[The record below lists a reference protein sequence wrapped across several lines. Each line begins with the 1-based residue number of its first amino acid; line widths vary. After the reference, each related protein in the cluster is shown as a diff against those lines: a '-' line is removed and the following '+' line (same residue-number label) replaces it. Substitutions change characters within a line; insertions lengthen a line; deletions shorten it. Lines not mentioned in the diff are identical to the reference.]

1 MRFQENKLDSMKH
14 ENNEQILWQGRPA
27 PRCYTFQH
35 WKQAL
40 AGSILF
46 LVSSF
51 WLMLAL
57 ELIKEGHPYWLAL
70 IPLPLIA
77 GSFLFGPMQILVAR
91 WRWPKIFYQLTDKQ
105 LFLLPDKSVQLSAI
119 IDIKMKKQGA
129 SLASFRLAVAGSKP
143 LIIHCIEQP
152 DQLLRLLKER
162 CPQLKV

>member
-1 MRFQENKLDSMKH
+1 MNAIELETGEK
-14 ENNEQILWQGRPA
+14 ILWQGRPA
-27 PRCYTFQH
+27 PRCYTFQY

-40 AGSILF
+40 VGSTLF

-57 ELIKEGHPYWLAL
+57 ELINEGQPVWLAVL
-70 IPLPLIA
+70 PLPLIM
-77 GSFLFGPMQILVAR
+77 GSFFFGPAQILLAR

-105 LFLLPDKSVQLSAI
+105 LGTSAGRSVQLSKI
-119 IDIKMKKQGA
+119 TDIKLKKQGE
-129 SLASFRLAVAGSKP
+129 SLASLRVAVEDSKP

-152 DQLLRLLKER
+152 DRLISLLNQH